1 MREGETVLL
10 VLESVFPQVG
20 GGGAEAQV
28 ATLATCFGRM
38 GVGAKILAPMVA
50 HGPQVASERVRD
62 LAVERIA
69 YPKIPHFGAL
79 VLLLRL
85 AWSLVRERDRYDVI
99 HAHIGG
105 NMAAVCSVMGRLLGR
120 PVIVKLTGLTEMA
133 GGILDPSAGLEAR
146 WRRRAIQRA
155 TALQATSS
163 RIAALL
169 KARGFAA
176 DRIHLIP
183 NAVDI
188 ERFRPA
194 ETRSRNAGP
203 VVVYVGRLAREK
215 ALDLLLRAWAKARVD
230 AGVLVLV
237 GGGELA
243 GELKRLASE
252 LGCGDSVRFTGP
264 SSDVTAILQGA
275 DLAVLASGQE
285 GLSNS
290 LLEYMA
296 AGLPVIGSR
305 VSGTEDFVI
314 PGRTGWLFEAGDV
327 DGLARCLGD
336 ALATGAEQRADMAR
350 QARTEVCAR
359 ASTEAVAKRL
369 LDLYELSAQHL
380 RRQRTRS
387 A

>member
-1 MREGETVLL
+1 M
-10 VLESVFPQVG
+10 VLESVFPPVG

-28 ATLATCFGRM
+28 ATLASCFRRM
-38 GVGAKILAPMVA
+38 GVATRVVAPMVA
-50 HGPQVASERVRD
+50 HGPQVAFERVRD
-62 LAVERIA
+62 VEVERIA
-69 YPKIPHFGAL
+69 YPKIQHFGAF

-85 AWSLVRERDRYDVI
+85 AWYLTRARRRYDVI

-105 NMAAVCSVMGRLLGR
+105 NMAAVCSMMGRVLGR

-133 GGILDPSAGLEAR
+133 GGILDPEAGFEAR
-146 WRRRAIQRA
+146 WRRRAIRRA
-155 TALQATSS
+155 TAIQATSS
-163 RIAALL
+163 RIAGLL
-169 KARGFAA
+169 KRNGFGAE
-176 DRIHLIP
+176 RIHLIP

-194 ETRSRNAGP
+194 DGARADASLP
-203 VVVYVGRLAREK
+203 VLVYVGRLAPEK
-215 ALDLLLRAWAKARVD
+215 GLDVLLRAWSRLRN
-230 AGVLVLV
+230 GSGTLMLV

-243 GELKRLASE
+243 GELKELAGE
-252 LGCGDSVRFTGP
+252 LGCSHSVRFAGP
-264 SSDVTAILQGA
+264 TSDVAEFLRGA

-327 DGLARCLGD
+327 DDLTRCLAA
-336 ALATGAEQRADMAR
+336 ALAASVEQRAAMAR
-350 QARTEVCAR
+350 NARAEVTAR
-359 ASTEAVAKRL
+359 ASTEAVANRL
-369 LDLYELSAQHL
+369 LELYEQSGQIRGQRAGSA
-380 RRQRTRS
+380 
-387 A
+387 